1 MIKNLRRRF
10 IFIVMESFL
19 VVLLLILIGVN
30 LINTRN
36 VYAGIDSRLDYLAES
51 AMGPPVGMVMSTP
64 EEIRSWVDLNS
75 AGIMNESS
83 YFIFSG
89 GMTGPILNHQL
100 EVLSAAAQLDAGALI
115 DSILAGSK
123 TRGDVGSYRYFV
135 ADRGTPYKLVFLRCE
150 TEFASIRSLWQT
162 SVLVGLISF
171 LLVLLMV
178 TLLSGRVI
186 RPFAQNIENQ
196 RRFIS
201 NASHELKT
209 PLGVIISD
217 LDMQIMEDGKSSEWL
232 DNAQLQADH
241 LSLLIDQ
248 LTTYSLLNEKKQDT
262 AALPVDISALGEG
275 ILSDF
280 RPLALSKGQSLEADI
295 QPGVSVA
302 PGNEDALRT
311 LLSVLMDNAVKYA
324 PEGGRI
330 RLAIRREKKAV
341 IQLTNTCGDLSDIDL
356 TQIFERFYRAPGH
369 RASQEGHGLGLSIA
383 QEIAALYGGSI
394 RAESSDDG
402 RSVTF
407 TAEIG

>member
-1 MIKNLRRRF
+1 MIKNLRSRF
-10 IFIVMESFL
+10 IRIVMESFL

-89 GMTGPILNHQL
+89 AMTGPILDHQL
-100 EVLSAAAQLDAGALI
+100 EVLSAATELDAAALI
-115 DSILAGSK
+115 GSILADPK
-123 TRGDVGSYRYFV
+123 TRGDVGQYRYFV
-135 ADRGTPYKLVFLRCE
+135 AERSVPYKLVFLRCE
-150 TEFASIRSLWQT
+150 TEFTAIRSLWQT

-186 RPFAQNIENQ
+186 RPFAQNIESQ

-232 DNAQLQADH
+232 ENAQLQADH

-248 LTTYSLLNEKKQDT
+248 LTTYSLLNEKKQDA

-280 RPLALSKGQSLEADI
+280 RPLALSKGQTLEADI
-295 QPGVSVA
+295 EPGVSV

-311 LLSVLMDNAVKYA
+311 LMSVLMDNAVKYA
-324 PEGGRI
+324 PEGGCI
-330 RLAIRREKKAV
+330 RLSIRREKKAV

-383 QEIAALYGGSI
+383 QEIASLYGGSI
-394 RAESSDDG
+394 RAEGSADG